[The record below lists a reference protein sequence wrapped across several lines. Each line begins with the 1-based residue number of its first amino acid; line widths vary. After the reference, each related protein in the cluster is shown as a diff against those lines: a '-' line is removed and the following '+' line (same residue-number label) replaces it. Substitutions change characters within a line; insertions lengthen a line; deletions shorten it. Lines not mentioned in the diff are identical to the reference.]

1 MILIQEERSIVYVG
15 FFLRNLGNG
24 TVGALSEFVR
34 SVFRIMDVLSET
46 FPSKPRS
53 AQSNPA
59 WSQDELIL
67 ALDLYLRHRASLPSK
82 NHPEVQEL
90 SLFLG
95 KMGRALG
102 IGPVT
107 NFRNENGVYMKLGN
121 FRRWDPNYI
130 KDGRKGLAKG
140 NKLEEGVWAEFA
152 YDECRLAEVVAAIR
166 TAVDHDLSIPSA
178 LRELSK
184 ADEPEIQE
192 AEEGRVL
199 TRIHRSR
206 ERDRGLVASK
216 KKQALAKWG
225 KLECEVCA
233 FNFLAE
239 YGAAGEGLIDV
250 HHLKP
255 VHTLRPG
262 EKTHLN
268 DLALLCANCHRVVH
282 SSKRWLDIEQL
293 RTAWAAN
300 R

>member
-1 MILIQEERSIVYVG
+1 MMDAPKE
-15 FFLRNLGNG
+15 
-24 TVGALSEFVR
+24 ALSN
-34 SVFRIMDVLSET
+34 
-46 FPSKPRS
+46 KPRS

-59 WSQDELIL
+59 WSRDVLIL
-67 ALDLYLRHRASLPSK
+67 ALDLYLRHRASMPSK

-95 KMGRALG
+95 KMGSALG
-102 IGPVT
+102 VSLVT
-107 NFRNENGVYMKLGN
+107 NFRNDNGVYMKLSN
-121 FRRWDPNYI
+121 FRRWDPNYV
-130 KDGRKGLAKG
+130 KDGKKGLAKG
-140 NKLEEGVWAEFA
+140 NKLEGVVWAE
-152 YDECRLAEVVAAIR
+152 YVHDQYRLAQVVAAIR
-166 TAVDHDLSIPSA
+166 AAVDHELSLPDP
-178 LRELSK
+178 LRELGT
-184 ADEPEIQE
+184 ADEAEIQE

-199 TRIHRSR
+199 TRMHRTR
-206 ERDRGLVASK
+206 ERDRKLVASK
-216 KKQALAKWG
+216 KKHALEKYG
-225 KLECEVCA
+225 KLECEVCG

-239 YGAAGEGLIDV
+239 YGMAGEGLIDV

-293 RTAWAAN
+293 RAAWAAN